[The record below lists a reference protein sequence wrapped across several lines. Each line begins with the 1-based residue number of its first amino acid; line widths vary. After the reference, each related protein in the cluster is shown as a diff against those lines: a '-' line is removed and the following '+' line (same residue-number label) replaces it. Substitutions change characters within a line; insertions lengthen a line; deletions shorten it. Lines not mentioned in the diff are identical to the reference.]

1 MANAQRLRHM
11 VLQMA
16 AWVMYPLTIYAG
28 LHWGSPRIVG
38 VLLLLNLAIR
48 RRHDARKLIGE
59 MRWMDRGVL
68 LALFLLALSAALT
81 NSEILV
87 RLFPVLM
94 NFGALILFV
103 RSLSAS
109 QSMVERFARLKEPD
123 LPASGVTYTRR
134 VTQVWCCFLAANTC
148 VSWWTAIYAT
158 QETWALYNGLIAYVL
173 MAFLFVGEW
182 AMRTYLRPERLN
194 A

>member
-1 MANAQRLRHM
+1 MANSKRLRHG
-11 VLQMA
+11 VLQMSVWA
-16 AWVMYPLTIYAG
+16 MYPLTIYAG
-28 LHWGSPRIVG
+28 LRWGSPRIVG
-38 VLLLLNLAIR
+38 VLLLLNLVIR
-48 RRHDARKLIGE
+48 RSQDARKLIGE
-59 MRWMDRGVL
+59 MGWIDRSVL
-68 LALFLLALSAALT
+68 LALFLLAFLAALT

-94 NFGALILFV
+94 NLGALILFL

-123 LPASGVTYTRR
+123 LPASGVVYTRR

-148 VSWWTAIYAT
+148 VSWWTAVYAT

-182 AMRTYLRPERLN
+182 ALRTYLRPARIK

>member
-1 MANAQRLRHM
+1 MANAQRLRHG

-28 LHWGSPRIVG
+28 LRWGSPRIVG
-38 VLLLLNLAIR
+38 VLLLFNLAIR
-48 RRHDARKLIGE
+48 RRQDARKLIGD
-59 MRWMDRGVL
+59 MGWMDRGVL
-68 LALFLLALSAALT
+68 LGLFLLAIMAALT
-81 NSEILV
+81 NREILV

-94 NFGALILFV
+94 NLGALILFV

-123 LPASGVTYTRR
+123 LPVSGVAYTRC
-134 VTQVWCCFLAANTC
+134 VTQVWCCFLAVNTC

-158 QETWALYNGLIAYVL
+158 QEAWALYNGLIAYVL

-182 AMRTYLRPERLN
+182 IVRTYLRQERHK